1 MKICHNFWWGEQ
13 DGAQITLQSTSKGTF
28 VSAEGGG
35 GQQLVAN
42 RTSASTWETFKVYF
56 NTISIL
62 LHVPSPRKYEGLE
75 KMHMSMICNNRL
87 TGYGRNTSREI
98 ILYISI

>member
-1 MKICHNFWWGEQ
+1 MRICDTFWWGEQ

-42 RTSASTWETFKVYF
+42 RTSASTWETFKVTF
-56 NTISIL
+56 NTIFNFIAC
-62 LHVPSPRKYEGLE
+62 
-75 KMHMSMICNNRL
+75 M
-87 TGYGRNTSREI
+87 
-98 ILYISI
+98 